1 MSAGQSDIGIA
12 GKRSIP
18 VKGWK
23 YYKKKE
29 RRKKEKKSPE
39 NVVPLISFQIEK
51 KGRERGGIYR
61 RDFEGD
67 KCGKERAPAARVM
80 KYSIG
85 SRHSRR
91 QGRVARD
98 QPEGQVPLPRSLA
111 LPLPSDLS

>member
-1 MSAGQSDIGIA
+1 MESRGNEVSRLKAGNII
-12 GKRSIP
+12 KR
-18 VKGWK
+18 
-23 YYKKKE
+23 KKKKRKEKFGE
-29 RRKKEKKSPE
+29 RRSPNFVSNRE
-39 NVVPLISFQIEK
+39 EGEG
-51 KGRERGGIYR
+51 KGRDISSGFRIE
-61 RDFEGD
+61 ED

>member
-1 MSAGQSDIGIA
+1 MESQGNEVSRLKAGNII
-12 GKRSIP
+12 KR
-18 VKGWK
+18 
-23 YYKKKE
+23 KKKKRKEKSGE
-29 RRKKEKKSPE
+29 RRFPNFVSNREE
-39 NVVPLISFQIEK
+39 GEG
-51 KGRERGGIYR
+51 KGRDISSGFRI
-61 RDFEGD
+61 EGD

>member
-1 MSAGQSDIGIA
+1 MESRGNDVSRLKAGNII
-12 GKRSIP
+12 KR
-18 VKGWK
+18 
-23 YYKKKE
+23 KKKKRKEKSGE
-29 RRKKEKKSPE
+29 RRSPNFVSNRE
-39 NVVPLISFQIEK
+39 EGEG
-51 KGRERGGIYR
+51 KGRDISSGFRI
-61 RDFEGD
+61 EGD